1 VKGESALNGTDKHHT
16 PPTVV
21 RMTVKNDDDFLSPFS
36 AGDEPVISTDVAE
49 FIENATAALP
59 PSASLALHVY
69 SDCID
74 ETETTVYTKAIQNYY
89 REKYAASEI
98 ERKQNSRMVL
108 LLALVGIL
116 ILSLAFLLGANA
128 HFLWAEVIDIAAW
141 VFLWEAVDVA
151 AFRNRALRINR
162 MRYRAFLAMPV
173 IYHPL
178 ERP

>member
-1 VKGESALNGTDKHHT
+1 VKGESALNGNDKHHT

-74 ETETTVYTKAIQNYY
+74 EAEKNVYTKAIQNYY

-98 ERKQNSRMVL
+98 ERKRNSRMVL

-141 VFLWEAVDVA
+141 VFLWEAVDIG
-151 AFRNRALRINR
+151 AFHNRDLRVKR
-162 MRYRAFLAMPV
+162 MRYHTYMTMQIEYDSLG
-173 IYHPL
+173 
-178 ERP
+178 